1 MSHAIVFSTSE
12 KYVSCKRMLRS
23 KNKNLDTATFWL
35 ERFQLELQP
44 FYPQRNAQWLHYGL
58 AAEIICKPEES
69 FTISEAIN
77 IDSFLALRTRASLEN
92 IDVNIV
98 ALQERRKKLLIA
110 DMDSTIITSESL
122 DQLAQ
127 LAGVGGAVEAIT
139 DRSIAGEIDFSEALI
154 DRVKLLAGK
163 PVELLEALLDKVVL
177 NDGAVSLVQTMRA
190 NDSKCY
196 LVSGGFD
203 FLLGYVSRLCGFHGY
218 HGNHMLIKENVITGE
233 VLRPILDRKAKAEY
247 LIEYCTRL
255 GIDISATASIG
266 DGANDLEMLSHSGM
280 GVAFRGQKLLLDTIP
295 LQLNYTNLLGLLY
308 LQGYSAEEFVGI

>member
-12 KYVSCKRMLRS
+12 KYVSCKSTLLS

-44 FYPQRNAQWLHYGL
+44 FYPQHNAQWLHYGL

-98 ALQERRKKLLIA
+98 ALKERRKKLLIA

-218 HGNHMLIKENVITGE
+218 HGNHMLINENVITGE
-233 VLRPILDRKAKAEY
+233 VSRPILDRKAKAEY

-308 LQGYSAEEFVGI
+308 LQGYSAEEFVGT

>member
-12 KYVSCKRMLRS
+12 KYVSCKRTLRS

-266 DGANDLEMLSHSGM
+266 DGANNLEMLSHSGM

-308 LQGYSAEEFVGI
+308 LQGYSAEEFVGT

>member
-12 KYVSCKRMLRS
+12 KYVSYKNTLRS
-23 KNKNLDTATFWL
+23 KNKKLDTAVVWL
-35 ERFQLELQP
+35 ERFRLELQP

-98 ALQERRKKLLIA
+98 ALKERRKKLLIA

-233 VLRPILDRKAKAEY
+233 VSRPILDRKAKAEY

-255 GIDISATASIG
+255 GIDISVTASIG

-308 LQGYSAEEFVGI
+308 LQGYSAEEFVGT

>member
-12 KYVSCKRMLRS
+12 KYVSCKRTLRS

-308 LQGYSAEEFVGI
+308 LHPVILC

>member
-12 KYVSCKRMLRS
+12 KYVSCKRTLRS

-98 ALQERRKKLLIA
+98 ELQERRKKLLIA

-308 LQGYSAEEFVGI
+308 LQGYSAEEFVGT

>member
-12 KYVSCKRMLRS
+12 KYVSCKRTLRS

-69 FTISEAIN
+69 FTVSEAIN

-98 ALQERRKKLLIA
+98 ELQERRKKLLIA

-308 LQGYSAEEFVGI
+308 LQGYSAEEFVGT

>member
-12 KYVSCKRMLRS
+12 KYVSCKRTLRS

-127 LAGVGGAVEAIT
+127 LAGLGGAVEAIT

-233 VLRPILDRKAKAEY
+233 VSRPILDRKAKAEY

-308 LQGYSAEEFVGI
+308 LQGYSAEEFVGT

>member
-12 KYVSCKRMLRS
+12 KYVSCKRTLRS

>member
-12 KYVSCKRMLRS
+12 KYVSCKRTLRS

-98 ALQERRKKLLIA
+98 ALQERRKKLLLA

-308 LQGYSAEEFVGI
+308 LQGYSAEEFVGT

>member
-12 KYVSCKRMLRS
+12 KFVSFKSTLRS
-23 KNKNLDTATFWL
+23 KNKNLETANFWL
-35 ERFQLELQP
+35 ERFRLELQP
-44 FYPQRNAQWLHYGL
+44 FYPQGNAQWLHYGL
-58 AAEIICKPEES
+58 AAEIICKPGES
-69 FTISEAIN
+69 FTISKALN
-77 IDSFLALRTRASLEN
+77 TDPFLSLRTRASVEN

-139 DRSIAGEIDFSEALI
+139 ERSIAGEIDFSEALV
-154 DRVKLLAGK
+154 DRVKLLAGE
-163 PVELLEALLDKVVL
+163 PVELLEALLDQVVL

-203 FLLGYVSRLCGFHGY
+203 FLLRHVSSLCGFHGY
-218 HGNHMLIKENVITGE
+218 HGNHMLINENVITGE
-233 VLRPILDRKAKAEY
+233 VSRPILDRKAKAEY

-255 GIDISATASIG
+255 GIDISASASIG

-280 GVAFRGQKLLLDTIP
+280 GVAFQGQRLLLDTIP

-308 LQGYSAEEFVGI
+308 LQGYFAEEFVVT

>member
-12 KYVSCKRMLRS
+12 KYVSCKRTLRS

-44 FYPQRNAQWLHYGL
+44 FYPQRNARWLHYGL

-233 VLRPILDRKAKAEY
+233 VSRPILDRKAKAEY

-308 LQGYSAEEFVGI
+308 LQGYPAEEFVGT

>member
-12 KYVSCKRMLRS
+12 KYVSCKRTLRS

-127 LAGVGGAVEAIT
+127 LAGLGGAVEAIT

-218 HGNHMLIKENVITGE
+218 HGNHMLIRENVITGE

-308 LQGYSAEEFVGI
+308 LQGYSAEEFVGT

>member
-12 KYVSCKRMLRS
+12 KYVSCKRTLRS

-69 FTISEAIN
+69 FTVSEAIN

-308 LQGYSAEEFVGI
+308 LQGYSAEEFVGT

>member
-12 KYVSCKRMLRS
+12 KYVSCKSTLRS
-23 KNKNLDTATFWL
+23 KNKNSETANFWL
-35 ERFQLELQP
+35 KRFWFELQP
-44 FYPQRNAQWLHYGL
+44 FYPQGKAQWLHYGL
-58 AAEIICKPEES
+58 AAEIVCKPDES
-69 FTISEAIN
+69 FNISKALN
-77 IDSFLALRTRASLEN
+77 TDAFLALRARASVEN

-98 ALQERRKKLLIA
+98 ALEERRKKLLIA

-127 LAGVGGAVEAIT
+127 LAGVGAAVEAIT
-139 DRSIAGEIDFSEALI
+139 ECSIAGKMDFSEALI
-154 DRVKLLAGK
+154 NRVKLLAGK
-163 PVELLEALLDKVVL
+163 PVELLKTVLDQVAL

-203 FLLGYVSRLCGFHGY
+203 FLLGHVSSLCGFHGY
-218 HGNHMLIKENVITGE
+218 HGNHMLINENVIMGD
-233 VLRPILDRKAKAEY
+233 VSRPILDCKAKAKY
-247 LIEYCTRL
+247 LTDYCTRL

-266 DGANDLEMLSHSGM
+266 DGANDLEMLSRSGM
-280 GVAFRGQKLLLDTIP
+280 GVAFQGQRLLLDRIP

-308 LQGYSAEEFVGI
+308 LQGYLAEEFVGA

>member
-12 KYVSCKRMLRS
+12 KYVSCKRTLRS

-127 LAGVGGAVEAIT
+127 LAGLGGAVEAIT

-190 NDSKCY
+190 NGSKCY

-308 LQGYSAEEFVGI
+308 LQGYSAEEFVGT

>member
-12 KYVSCKRMLRS
+12 KYVSCKRTLRS

-58 AAEIICKPEES
+58 AAEIICKPGEN

-233 VLRPILDRKAKAEY
+233 VSRPILDRKAKAEY

>member
-12 KYVSCKRMLRS
+12 KYVSCKRTLRS

-77 IDSFLALRTRASLEN
+77 IDTFLALRTRASLEN

-190 NDSKCY
+190 NDSRCY

-308 LQGYSAEEFVGI
+308 LQGYSAEEFVGT

>member
-12 KYVSCKRMLRS
+12 KYVPCKRTLRS

-44 FYPQRNAQWLHYGL
+44 FYPQRNARWLHYGL

-308 LQGYSAEEFVGI
+308 LQGYSAEEFVGT

>member
-12 KYVSCKRMLRS
+12 KYVSYKKTLRS
-23 KNKNLDTATFWL
+23 KNKKLDTAVVWL
-35 ERFQLELQP
+35 ERFRLELQP

-69 FTISEAIN
+69 FTISEALN

-110 DMDSTIITSESL
+110 DMDSTIISSESL

-127 LAGVGGAVEAIT
+127 LAGVGGAVETIT

-233 VLRPILDRKAKAEY
+233 VSRPILDRKAKAEY
-247 LIEYCTRL
+247 LVEYCTRL

-308 LQGYSAEEFVGI
+308 LQGYSAEEFVGT

>member
-12 KYVSCKRMLRS
+12 KYVSCKRTLRS

-127 LAGVGGAVEAIT
+127 LAGLGGAVEAIT

-233 VLRPILDRKAKAEY
+233 VSRPILDRKAKAEY
-247 LIEYCTRL
+247 LTEYCTRL

-280 GVAFRGQKLLLDTIP
+280 GVAFQGQRLLLDTIP

-308 LQGYSAEEFVGI
+308 LQGYSAKEFVVT

>member
-12 KYVSCKRMLRS
+12 KYVSCKGTLRS

-308 LQGYSAEEFVGI
+308 LQGYSAEEFIGT

>member
-1 MSHAIVFSTSE
+1 M
-12 KYVSCKRMLRS
+12 
-23 KNKNLDTATFWL
+23 
-35 ERFQLELQP
+35 
-44 FYPQRNAQWLHYGL
+44 
-58 AAEIICKPEES
+58 
-69 FTISEAIN
+69 
-77 IDSFLALRTRASLEN
+77 RTRASLEN

-154 DRVKLLAGK
+154 DRVKLLAGH
-163 PVELLEALLDKVVL
+163 PAELLEALLDKVVL

-218 HGNHMLIKENVITGE
+218 HGNKMLIKENVITGE
-233 VLRPILDRKAKAEY
+233 VSRPILDRKAKAEY

-308 LQGYSAEEFVGI
+308 LQGYSAEEFVGT

>member
-12 KYVSCKRMLRS
+12 KYVSYKNTLRS
-23 KNKNLDTATFWL
+23 KNKKLDTAVVWL
-35 ERFQLELQP
+35 ERFRLELQP

-98 ALQERRKKLLIA
+98 ALKERRKKLLIA

-233 VLRPILDRKAKAEY
+233 VSRPILDRKAKAEY

>member
-12 KYVSCKRMLRS
+12 KYVSCKRTLRS

-127 LAGVGGAVEAIT
+127 LAGLGVAVEAIT

-177 NDGAVSLVQTMRA
+177 NDGAVSLVRTMRA

-233 VLRPILDRKAKAEY
+233 VSRPILDRKAKAEY

-308 LQGYSAEEFVGI
+308 LQGYSAEEFVGT

>member
-12 KYVSCKRMLRS
+12 KYVSCKRTLRS

-44 FYPQRNAQWLHYGL
+44 FYPQRNARWLHYGL

-127 LAGVGGAVEAIT
+127 LAGLGGAVEAIT

-308 LQGYSAEEFVGI
+308 LQGYSAEEFVGT

>member
-44 FYPQRNAQWLHYGL
+44 FYPQRNARWLHYGL

-308 LQGYSAEEFVGI
+308 LQGYSAEEFVGT

>member
-12 KYVSCKRMLRS
+12 KYVSCKNTLRS
-23 KNKNLDTATFWL
+23 KNKNLETANFWL
-35 ERFQLELQP
+35 ERFRLELQP
-44 FYPQRNAQWLHYGL
+44 FYPQGNAQWLHYGL

-69 FTISEAIN
+69 FTISEALN
-77 IDSFLALRTRASLEN
+77 TDSFLALRTRASVEN

-139 DRSIAGEIDFSEALI
+139 ERSIAGEIDFSEALV
-154 DRVKLLAGK
+154 DRVKLLAGE
-163 PVELLEALLDKVVL
+163 PVELLEALLDQVVL

-203 FLLGYVSRLCGFHGY
+203 FLLGHVSSLCGFHGY
-218 HGNHMLIKENVITGE
+218 HGNHMLINENVITGE
-233 VLRPILDRKAKAEY
+233 VSRPILDRKAKAEY
-247 LIEYCTRL
+247 LTEYCIRL

-280 GVAFRGQKLLLDTIP
+280 GVAFQGRRLLLDTIP

-308 LQGYSAEEFVGI
+308 LQGYFAEEFVVT

>member
-12 KYVSCKRMLRS
+12 KYVSCKRTLRS

-127 LAGVGGAVEAIT
+127 LAGLGGAVEAIT

-308 LQGYSAEEFVGI
+308 LQGYSAEEFVGT